1 MSELE
6 TIRTL
11 TANVKHAVRNHETV
25 SIGGGQFE
33 AEDLKVLLEILE
45 VAEVNYKIFSD
56 LPDLKGT

>member
-11 TANVKHAVRNHETV
+11 KANVKHAVRNHETV

-45 VAEVNYKIFSD
+45 VAEVNYKIFSE

>member
-1 MSELE
+1 MNELE

-11 TANVKHAVRNHETV
+11 TANVKHAIRNQETV
-25 SIGGGQFE
+25 SIGGGEFE
-33 AEDLKVLLEILE
+33 TKDLKVLLEILE